1 MLCCFWCVRS
11 PGSIPADID
20 SCTMWIDILFND
32 QNAIDIKKEL
42 ARAER
47 IYQNALF
54 HAVLFTPTVLTR
66 AWCLFE
72 ILTRK
77 SSGKAVVVIGSD
89 EVEGGFSDWEGGD
102 FFQRMEATVPSDLAE
117 IKDKILKK
125 YVSPEK
131 FNGEVEKM
139 CKESKEN
146 VCGLFCLGSC
156 WFVFFWLLSPFIV
169 LLLLCCGCCMC
180 FVNLEAD
187 RLKAMYGDEVV

>member
-11 PGSIPADID
+11 PASIPADID
-20 SCTMWIDILFND
+20 SSTMWIDILFND

-77 SSGKAVVVIGSD
+77 SSGKDVVVIGSD

-102 FFQRMEATVPSDLAE
+102 FFQRMEATVPSDLEE

-156 WFVFFWLLSPFIV
+156 LFLMFWLFFSPFV
-169 LLLLCCGCCMC
+169 LLLLCCGGCMC
-180 FVNLEAD
+180 FVNDKAD
-187 RLKAMYGDEVV
+187 RLKAIYGDEAV